1 MRCILITIKQKSG
14 VALLKNKVL
23 YILEQQKGT
32 PLFEEIIRENLTTD
46 FIEDKQVLVADAN
59 HSYVTTVT
67 GIDEPGALIVKN
79 GYGTVQHITTG
90 EIKLNWGNQ
99 R

>member
-1 MRCILITIKQKSG
+1 MKSG
-14 VALLKNKVL
+14 KMKDIIS
-23 YILEQQKGT
+23 YYRSR
-32 PLFEEIIRENLTTD
+32 LFIA
-46 FIEDKQVLVADAN
+46 DKQVLVADAN
-59 HSYVTTVT
+59 HSYVATVT
-67 GIDEPGALIVKN
+67 GINEPRALIVKN

>member
-1 MRCILITIKQKSG
+1 MVYLDYMKSG
-14 VALLKNKVL
+14 KMKDIIS
-23 YILEQQKGT
+23 YYRSR
-32 PLFEEIIRENLTTD
+32 LFIV
-46 FIEDKQVLVADAN
+46 DKQVLVADAN
-59 HSYVTTVT
+59 HSYVATVT
-67 GIDEPGALIVKN
+67 GINEPRALIVKD

>member
-1 MRCILITIKQKSG
+1 MVYLDYMKSG
-14 VALLKNKVL
+14 KMKDIIS
-23 YILEQQKGT
+23 YYGSR
-32 PLFEEIIRENLTTD
+32 LFIA
-46 FIEDKQVLVADAN
+46 DKQVLVADAN

>member
-1 MRCILITIKQKSG
+1 MVYLDYMKSG
-14 VALLKNKVL
+14 KMKDIIS
-23 YILEQQKGT
+23 YYRSR
-32 PLFEEIIRENLTTD
+32 LFIA
-46 FIEDKQVLVADAN
+46 DKQVLVADAN
-59 HSYVTTVT
+59 HSYVATVT
-67 GIDEPGALIVKN
+67 GINEPRALIVKN

>member
-1 MRCILITIKQKSG
+1 MKSG
-14 VALLKNKVL
+14 KMKDIIS
-23 YILEQQKGT
+23 YYRSR
-32 PLFEEIIRENLTTD
+32 LFIV
-46 FIEDKQVLVADAN
+46 DKQVLVADAN

>member
-1 MRCILITIKQKSG
+1 MKSG
-14 VALLKNKVL
+14 KMKDIIS
-23 YILEQQKGT
+23 YYRSR
-32 PLFEEIIRENLTTD
+32 LFIV
-46 FIEDKQVLVADAN
+46 DKQVLVADAN
-59 HSYVTTVT
+59 HSYVATVT
-67 GIDEPGALIVKN
+67 GINEPRALIVKD